1 MTLSRADNLTA
12 QESATSPGQ
21 LVQGPG
27 RDEEQVGIG
36 RERDSPV
43 SVDPAPSGS
52 RSRTAFQ
59 SVLYLDAGDA
69 AEAPREAPAYF
80 RDLNLD
86 QVVAAITAGRDEY
99 DLKPF
104 FHDPLRTVDAV
115 HYRHEVMR
123 DLEDDRLLE
132 CIRSFATALRLM
144 REKLVRAG
152 KMYYRYQKERWF
164 LHAVEAYCAAV
175 CMLNENLSNL
185 EVSSRGLRAFRDYL
199 GEYVHSISFAALLT
213 AVERLTAD
221 LANVHYCVLIKGNGF
236 KVRKYDA
243 EEDYSAQVA
252 ATFEKFR
259 QGAAKDYRVEFPK
272 AVEMNHIEAKILDF
286 VALLYGDIFS
296 ALDSFCASNQD
307 YLDPVLARFDRE
319 IQFYLSYCDYIAPCK
334 RAGLGF
340 CYPGVSATS
349 KEVQGDAAFDL
360 ALAHKLVASDTPV
373 VCNDFHLRDGER
385 VFIISGPN
393 QGGKTTFARTFG
405 QLHYLGAIGCTVPG
419 RASQLF
425 LFDSIF
431 THFERE
437 ETTDNLQGKLQDDLT
452 RIHRMLEDATPR
464 SILIMNEIFN
474 STTLQD
480 ATYLA
485 RKVFERVV
493 EIDLLCVCVTFLDE
507 IASLSDT
514 MVSMVSA
521 VVPDDPSQRTYKLVR
536 RPADGRSYAISIAEK
551 YRLTYD
557 WLKTRLPS

>member
-1 MTLSRADNLTA
+1 M
-12 QESATSPGQ
+12 
-21 LVQGPG
+21 
-27 RDEEQVGIG
+27 
-36 RERDSPV
+36 
-43 SVDPAPSGS
+43 
-52 RSRTAFQ
+52 
-59 SVLYLDAGDA
+59 
-69 AEAPREAPAYF
+69 
-80 RDLNLD
+80 
-86 QVVAAITAGRDEY
+86 
-99 DLKPF
+99 
-104 FHDPLRTVDAV
+104 
-115 HYRHEVMR
+115 
-123 DLEDDRLLE
+123 
-132 CIRSFATALRLM
+132 
-144 REKLVRAG
+144 
-152 KMYYRYQKERWF
+152 
-164 LHAVEAYCAAV
+164 
-175 CMLNENLSNL
+175 
-185 EVSSRGLRAFRDYL
+185 
-199 GEYVHSISFAALLT
+199 
-213 AVERLTAD
+213 
-221 LANVHYCVLIKGNGF
+221 
-236 KVRKYDA
+236 
-243 EEDYSAQVA
+243 
-252 ATFEKFR
+252 
-259 QGAAKDYRVEFPK
+259 
-272 AVEMNHIEAKILDF
+272 
-286 VALLYGDIFS
+286 
-296 ALDSFCASNQD
+296 
-307 YLDPVLARFDRE
+307 LARFDRE